1 MREVDRINNIL
12 PFFSPRVLLGFD
24 YEFVSATTSGKVQLM
39 S

>member
-12 PFFSPRVLLGFD
+12 PFFSPRVLLGFY
-24 YEFVSATTSGKVQLM
+24 YESVSATTSRKAQLM